1 MAAGQFYGPSGWD
14 PVQIVAQIVSMQ
26 CLFYLSYGLL
36 ILVLIGPYE
45 TLTVDF
51 IFNWRYME
59 LQSYAGVA
67 VAGCYFINALVGSA
81 FLLLVV
87 ERSKKCLDFTVTQ
100 YFLHGM
106 MVLSHSGVPSSVIW
120 WLNTALCIAV
130 MAVAGEWLCMRRE
143 LRDIPLSKQ
152 ASRTSVEQV

>member
-120 WLNTALCIAV
+120 WLNTVRA
-130 MAVAGEWLCMRRE
+130 
-143 LRDIPLSKQ
+143 
-152 ASRTSVEQV
+152 

>member
-1 MAAGQFYGPSGWD
+1 MSSGHFYGSAGWD

-36 ILVLIGPYE
+36 ILVFIGPYE
-45 TLTVDF
+45 TLSVDF

-59 LQSYAGVA
+59 LNSWTGIA
-67 VAGCYFINALVGSA
+67 VAGTYFLNAILGSI

-106 MVLSHSGVPSSVIW
+106 ARIEELQPYMTATDFSSILW
-120 WLNTALCIAV
+120 
-130 MAVAGEWLCMRRE
+130 
-143 LRDIPLSKQ
+143 Q
-152 ASRTSVEQV
+152 A

>member
-1 MAAGQFYGPSGWD
+1 MSSGHFYGSAGWD

-36 ILVLIGPYE
+36 ILVFIGPYE
-45 TLTVDF
+45 TLSVDF

-59 LQSYAGVA
+59 LNSWTGIA
-67 VAGCYFINALVGSA
+67 VAGTYFLNAILGSI

-106 MVLSHSGVPSSVIW
+106 ARIEELQPYMTATDFPSILW
-120 WLNTALCIAV
+120 
-130 MAVAGEWLCMRRE
+130 
-143 LRDIPLSKQ
+143 Q
-152 ASRTSVEQV
+152 A